1 MYFQSKIFSQD
12 QAQKIPGVH
21 EVKQEGKMKKPSFIK
36 RFFSFLLRVCVVL
49 ALMAVIAVGSFEGVT
64 YYLTGSFT
72 SVKKAV
78 KEETDQQEVQ
88 EDTTDIVKN
97 NKNMENT
104 LVFVHDKNTNKDYT
118 SLNMYDKK
126 TKAFDVLLMPCDA
139 QVSVSESLV
148 KELRE
153 TISDISSTVSM
164 SDVARAFGDKK
175 YETYVK
181 IMEDISGVKI
191 SGYAVMSSNDF
202 KKLLN
207 AGNTV
212 TYHLDH
218 AVSYRDADNVLQ
230 SIEAGDVEL
239 DGDTAYA
246 LMTYMDGT
254 DDEETRR
261 LERANDY
268 LTKYM
273 EEIFTK
279 NNNSALAKKYDSL
292 VKAENTDDLT
302 ATEDILKGLTED
314 GFTLRIM
321 QGSETKGVFSLD
333 SQKVKLQVA
342 ALTKKAESYTKNGSS
357 KASSSTASSGSTESS
372 KKYSI
377 EVYNAAYVS
386 GLAKEW
392 ETYLEGEGYTISL
405 IDSYQEEGPISQT
418 RINVTEE
425 GMGEDLLNYF
435 PDAEINV
442 VDSISTGGD
451 IQIYVGTDSTKVP
464 EGSGESTTA
473 EEDVDDESDDSTF
486 DDDTE
491 ESQSVDNTEDTD
503 TSDGYDFSS
512 GE

>member
-1 MYFQSKIFSQD
+1 
-12 QAQKIPGVH
+12 
-21 EVKQEGKMKKPSFIK
+21 MKKPSFIK

-88 EDTTDIVKN
+88 EDTIDIIKN

-104 LVFVHDKNTNKDYT
+104 LVFVHDENTNKDYT

-239 DGDTAYA
+239 DSDTAYA

-302 ATEDILKGLTED
+302 STEDILKGLTED

-357 KASSSTASSGSTESS
+357 KASSSTASSSSTESS

-386 GLAKEW
+386 GLAKE
-392 ETYLEGEGYTISL
+392 
-405 IDSYQEEGPISQT
+405 
-418 RINVTEE
+418 
-425 GMGEDLLNYF
+425 
-435 PDAEINV
+435 
-442 VDSISTGGD
+442 
-451 IQIYVGTDSTKVP
+451 
-464 EGSGESTTA
+464 
-473 EEDVDDESDDSTF
+473 
-486 DDDTE
+486 
-491 ESQSVDNTEDTD
+491 
-503 TSDGYDFSS
+503 
-512 GE
+512 

>member
-1 MYFQSKIFSQD
+1 
-12 QAQKIPGVH
+12 
-21 EVKQEGKMKKPSFIK
+21 MKKPSFIK

-88 EDTTDIVKN
+88 EDTIDIIKN

-104 LVFVHDKNTNKDYT
+104 LVFVHDENTNKDYT

-239 DGDTAYA
+239 DSDTAYA

-302 ATEDILKGLTED
+302 STEDILKGLTED

-342 ALTKKAESYTKNGSS
+342 ALTKQNLTQRMVHQRLLQVPLLLAAQKVLRSIRLKFIMQRMFLVWQKNGRRIL
-357 KASSSTASSGSTESS
+357 KAKDTRSVL
-372 KKYSI
+372 SI
-377 EVYNAAYVS
+377 LIRKRDRFPRQE
-386 GLAKEW
+386 LMLLKKEW
-392 ETYLEGEGYTISL
+392 EK
-405 IDSYQEEGPISQT
+405 
-418 RINVTEE
+418 
-425 GMGEDLLNYF
+425 
-435 PDAEINV
+435 
-442 VDSISTGGD
+442 
-451 IQIYVGTDSTKVP
+451 IY
-464 EGSGESTTA
+464 
-473 EEDVDDESDDSTF
+473 
-486 DDDTE
+486 
-491 ESQSVDNTEDTD
+491 
-503 TSDGYDFSS
+503 
-512 GE
+512 

>member
-1 MYFQSKIFSQD
+1 M
-12 QAQKIPGVH
+12 
-21 EVKQEGKMKKPSFIK
+21 
-36 RFFSFLLRVCVVL
+36 
-49 ALMAVIAVGSFEGVT
+49 
-64 YYLTGSFT
+64 
-72 SVKKAV
+72 
-78 KEETDQQEVQ
+78 Q
-88 EDTTDIVKN
+88 EDTIDIIKN

-104 LVFVHDKNTNKDYT
+104 LVFVHDENTNKDYT

-239 DGDTAYA
+239 DSDTAYA

-279 NNNSALAKKYDSL
+279 NNNSALAK
-292 VKAENTDDLT
+292 
-302 ATEDILKGLTED
+302 
-314 GFTLRIM
+314 
-321 QGSETKGVFSLD
+321 
-333 SQKVKLQVA
+333 
-342 ALTKKAESYTKNGSS
+342 
-357 KASSSTASSGSTESS
+357 
-372 KKYSI
+372 
-377 EVYNAAYVS
+377 
-386 GLAKEW
+386 
-392 ETYLEGEGYTISL
+392 
-405 IDSYQEEGPISQT
+405 
-418 RINVTEE
+418 NV
-425 GMGEDLLNYF
+425 
-435 PDAEINV
+435 
-442 VDSISTGGD
+442 
-451 IQIYVGTDSTKVP
+451 
-464 EGSGESTTA
+464 
-473 EEDVDDESDDSTF
+473 
-486 DDDTE
+486 
-491 ESQSVDNTEDTD
+491 
-503 TSDGYDFSS
+503 
-512 GE
+512 

>member
-1 MYFQSKIFSQD
+1 
-12 QAQKIPGVH
+12 
-21 EVKQEGKMKKPSFIK
+21 
-36 RFFSFLLRVCVVL
+36 
-49 ALMAVIAVGSFEGVT
+49 
-64 YYLTGSFT
+64 
-72 SVKKAV
+72 
-78 KEETDQQEVQ
+78 
-88 EDTTDIVKN
+88 
-97 NKNMENT
+97 
-104 LVFVHDKNTNKDYT
+104 
-118 SLNMYDKK
+118 
-126 TKAFDVLLMPCDA
+126 
-139 QVSVSESLV
+139 
-148 KELRE
+148 
-153 TISDISSTVSM
+153 
-164 SDVARAFGDKK
+164 
-175 YETYVK
+175 
-181 IMEDISGVKI
+181 
-191 SGYAVMSSNDF
+191 
-202 KKLLN
+202 
-207 AGNTV
+207 
-212 TYHLDH
+212 
-218 AVSYRDADNVLQ
+218 
-230 SIEAGDVEL
+230 
-239 DGDTAYA
+239 
-246 LMTYMDGT
+246 MDGT

-279 NNNSALAKKYDSL
+279 NNNSTLAKKYDSL

-302 ATEDILKGLTED
+302 STEDILKGLTED

-357 KASSSTASSGSTESS
+357 KASSSTASSSSTESS

-473 EEDVDDESDDSTF
+473 EEDVDDESDDSTS